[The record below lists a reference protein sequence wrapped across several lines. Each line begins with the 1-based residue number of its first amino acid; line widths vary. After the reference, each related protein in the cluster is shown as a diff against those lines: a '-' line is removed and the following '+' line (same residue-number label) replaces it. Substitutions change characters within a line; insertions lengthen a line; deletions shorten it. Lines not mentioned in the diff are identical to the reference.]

1 MSQKLDNYTHK
12 LSVKDMIVDGGRK
25 FHLCA
30 NVAMIVT
37 SEPNIAKDTDADYA
51 EEKLLSA
58 DPFNIDCI
66 VSVQV
71 KQHVSTL

>member
-1 MSQKLDNYTHK
+1 
-12 LSVKDMIVDGGRK
+12 MIIDGGRK
-25 FHLCA
+25 FHLCV
-30 NVAMIVT
+30 NVAMIRIIIY
-37 SEPNIAKDTDADYA
+37 EPDLAKDTDADYV

-71 KQHVSTL
+71 EQHVSTL